1 MAVLSGGS
9 AQPRETHFV
18 GALWGLIDLEDE
30 RVGGTLATLLRKRRY
45 FYELFGFL
53 SLAGDTRAIV
63 PLVQDMAR
71 RPRDENMEAS
81 MAMVSIVHRIGKDAL
96 LAELNKLAMLE
107 DSASEREAFADRL
120 LSTPAGEAQ
129 EYFTLFYR
137 GLTPEDLAR
146 VFPGSM

>member
-1 MAVLSGGS
+1 
-9 AQPRETHFV
+9 
-18 GALWGLIDLEDE
+18 
-30 RVGGTLATLLRKRRY
+30 
-45 FYELFGFL
+45 
-53 SLAGDTRAIV
+53 
-63 PLVQDMAR
+63 
-71 RPRDENMEAS
+71 MEAS